1 MAAKRQTILDES
13 GNNVQIETVAVD
25 FKKLDI
31 YDQIRLAIKDKDVFI
46 LVNNVGF
53 ANMEKLDV
61 FYNESSDYHQDM
73 ISVNITSTVRMT
85 DLILPTMIE
94 KQRGLIL
101 NLSSNIAEH
110 SCGFGTMYSST
121 KAFILNFSQTL
132 YYECLPKNVLVFAL
146 TPMFVHS
153 QLIRRRSHLYKLT
166 NRLNRKMHCGSR
178 KREKFAI

>member
-101 NLSSNIAEH
+101 NLSSNIVEH
-110 SCGFGTMYSST
+110 SCGCQTMYSAT

-132 YYECLPKNVLVFAL
+132 YYECLSENVLVFAL